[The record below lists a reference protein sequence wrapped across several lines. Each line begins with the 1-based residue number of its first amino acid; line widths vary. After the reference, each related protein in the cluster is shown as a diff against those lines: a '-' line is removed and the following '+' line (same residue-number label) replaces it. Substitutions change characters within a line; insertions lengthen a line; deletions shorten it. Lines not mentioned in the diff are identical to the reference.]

1 MTLPHFIKVL
11 DHQFIELAM
20 TGKIILLSIGTGDGE
35 LITASNL
42 MQMRSAAMD
51 RATAKL
57 LGEKLISL
65 AKRKVKP

>member
-1 MTLPHFIKVL
+1 MALLTHVIKVS
-11 DHQFIELAM
+11 DHQFIELAAQ
-20 TGKIILLSIGTGDGE
+20 GNIILLSIGSGNGE

-57 LGEKLISL
+57 VGEKLIKM
-65 AKRKVKP
+65 AKRRTK